1 MLFCRSTGWLQLPPH
16 RRRLRQPHVFV
27 ATWYILNAG
36 PPRTASY
43 FALDILSSS
52 TFGISHFRITCGTWH
67 ECRQV
72 CVCGFVCVVPF
83 MRLCD
88 FGWTAWIVQ
97 NYYLFMHIYL
107 HCNVC
112 EAFVELRNSHGS
124 IDLWNSEVFTRHCN
138 GNTGEENVITNTSIL
153 RHCNITVIMFERNLS
168 PCQPQSSTQHVFH
181 LERFIICVYI
191 WTWSNIIWHVT

>member
-1 MLFCRSTGWLQLPPH
+1 MRCCFVGRPVGCSCHHTDVVCDSRMFLSLLGIYWMRDHHALRPTLLWTYYQAQLLEY
-16 RRRLRQPHVFV
+16 RIFVLHVARV
-27 ATWYILNAG
+27 
-36 PPRTASY
+36 
-43 FALDILSSS
+43 
-52 TFGISHFRITCGTWH
+52 H

-97 NYYLFMHIYL
+97 NYYLFMHRYL

-112 EAFVELRNSHGS
+112 EAFVELRNSHRS

-138 GNTGEENVITNTSIL
+138 GNNMICIPAYRPIL
-153 RHCNITVIMFERNLS
+153 RFWDI
-168 PCQPQSSTQHVFH
+168 
-181 LERFIICVYI
+181 
-191 WTWSNIIWHVT
+191 VT